1 MRNSKLNL
9 VVSSD
14 VDLTALSNARIQIVR
29 DERGA
34 FEVTSTLKFY
44 TCEKSQ
50 FFGRFLRRKLPGLK
64 FITGNCSAPSG
75 YYWS

>member
-1 MRNSKLNL
+1 MRKSKLSL
-9 VVSSD
+9 VISSD
-14 VDLTALSNARIQIVR
+14 VDLTKLSNARIRIVR

-34 FEVTSTLKFY
+34 FEVTSTLRFY

-50 FFGRFLRRKLPGLK
+50 FLGRFLRRRLPGLK